1 MWEIKIMEKFVKPLV
16 VSLTGLVFLSILSFP
31 VFSQSSGRVPS
42 GGKSTEYEWE
52 KGVLKRMFVDTSGN
66 GQFDYIV
73 TYDQKGRKVLEE
85 MDYNHDG
92 IMDDFY
98 YYEEGILIRREVD
111 SNFDSFIDLWVYLFK
126 GVYIEKYERDT
137 NFDGIKDKVKVFG
150 GS

>member
-1 MWEIKIMEKFVKPLV
+1 VKPL
-16 VSLTGLVFLSILSFP
+16 LKALACLVFLFFFSLP
-31 VFSQSSGRVPS
+31 VFSQSSGMIPA
-42 GGKSTEYEWE
+42 GGKATEYEWE
-52 KGVLKRMFVDTSGN
+52 KGVLKRMFADTAGN

-98 YYEEGILIRREVD
+98 YFEEGILIRREVD
-111 SNFDSFIDLWVYLFK
+111 SNFDSFIDLWVYLYK

-137 NFDGIKDKVKVFG
+137 DFDGIKDIVKVFG
-150 GS
+150 GA